1 MRVRLFASGLFSA
14 LLPAALLLGGCDCQ
28 GSLESDDGGPRA
40 DSGPRADGALLDGAR
55 GDGSTA
61 PRDGGGG
68 ACADLVAVI
77 RDFRADHPDFEAALG
92 SQTGIVQDMLGPD
105 NKPVYAPSGP
115 TSVTAGA
122 AEFDQWYRDID
133 GVNLHFEIPLP
144 LTETSPGVFV
154 FDDSDFFPIDGM
166 GWGEEVM
173 GHNFH
178 FTTEVHATF
187 VYRGG
192 EVFTFRGDDD
202 VFLFINR
209 RLALDLGGVHG
220 AEMGTVDFDAMA
232 AALGIAVGGTYQFD
246 LFHAERHT
254 SESNFRMET
263 SIDCFQLI

>member
-1 MRVRLFASGLFSA
+1 MRATFFATGLLAVLFLA
-14 LLPAALLLGGCDCQ
+14 GCDCQ
-28 GSLESDDGGPRA
+28 GSLASGDGG
-40 DSGPRADGALLDGAR
+40 SRADGAVLGDGALPDGAD
-55 GDGSTA
+55 GDGA
-61 PRDGGGG
+61 IARRDGGGG

-77 RDFRADHPDFEAALG
+77 RDFRADHPDFEANLG
-92 SQTGIVQDMLGPD
+92 SQTGIVEDMLGPD
-105 NKPVYAPSGP
+105 GKPVYAPSGP
-115 TSVTAGA
+115 TSVTAGQ
-122 AEFDQWYRDID
+122 AEFDQWYRDVD
-133 GVNLHFEIPLP
+133 GVNLRFEVPLP
-144 LTETSPGVFV
+144 LTETTPGVFV

-187 VYRGG
+187 QYRGG

-220 AEMGTVDFDAMA
+220 AEMGSVDFDAMA
-232 AALGIAVGGTYQFD
+232 GELGISVGGTYDFS